1 MSDTDTIH
9 HARPLAPWVGGKH
22 HLACRLVRR
31 IEAIPHRLYAEPFI
45 GMAGVF
51 LRRSRPAPAE
61 AINDRSQEVVTL
73 FRVVRHHPEAL
84 LSEMRFQLASR
95 AEFSRLLRVPADT
108 LTDIQRAARFL
119 TLQRLV
125 YGGKPGATSFPARRS
140 QPRSFDA
147 AALRRTVEALH
158 DRLARVTIE
167 CLDYQEFIRRY
178 DHAGALFYLDP
189 PYYLCEDYYGKGL
202 FSRSDFER
210 LADLLGSIKGRWLMS
225 INDHPEIRRLFG
237 RFRIDEEPVS
247 YRVGGAVK
255 PVVELVISGGG

>member
-1 MSDTDTIH
+1 M
-9 HARPLAPWVGGKH
+9 G
-22 HLACRLVRR
+22 
-31 IEAIPHRLYAEPFI
+31 
-45 GMAGVF
+45 GVF
-51 LRRSRPAPAE
+51 LRRSKPAPAE

-84 LSEMRFQLASR
+84 LSEMRLQLASR

-125 YGGKPGATSFPARRS
+125 YGGKPGATSFPARRQRGENMS
-140 QPRSFDA
+140 A
-147 AALRRTVEALH
+147 ADLRRAVEALH

-202 FSRSDFER
+202 FSRDDFER
-210 LADLLGSIKGRWLMS
+210 LAYLLGGIKGRWLMS
-225 INDHPEIRRLFG
+225 INDHPEVRRLFG

-255 PVVELVISGGG
+255 PVVELVISGP